1 MDIDAVVFAGAGR
14 FGLIY
19 IGALVALQQAG
30 VVHRISKVAGVSSG
44 GVVALFA
51 ACRLDALDLFSA
63 GPVLHKVIEASDA
76 QYVSG
81 CCSCA
86 TALARILMY
95 NGIGDLD
102 KIIQPLKTFMIEHL
116 VQKQVLAPDA
126 TDIDFATLHAAYGV
140 DTFLSAVDL
149 VSTQQIVFS
158 RHTTPS
164 LSVFE
169 ALKASMSV
177 GVMFPPTI
185 IEGRPYVDG
194 AFMNNFPL
202 SLFDDHN
209 DDGGTIHD
217 GTLGIV
223 VHTLPSPSPPSEDT
237 DQVKAPATRAAA
249 DLWGAWRCVPA
260 CFSTLRL
267 LVRLLLVSFRTQV
280 TFSASARQHFFA
292 RNVVE
297 YRVDVDAREIRTTHV
312 LQHAKEL
319 HRRTAQHLHQRPPSP
334 HETAELHRL
343 LGTLLGLSPTAE
355 LDAISLAPTDERLRG
370 VAHTMA
376 APPRQLVV

>member
-14 FGLIY
+14 FGLVY

-30 VVHRISKVAGVSSG
+30 VLHRISRVAGVSSG

-51 ACRLDALDLFSA
+51 ACRVDALDLYSA
-63 GPVLHKVIEASDA
+63 GPVLLKVIEASEA
-76 QYVSG
+76 QRASHLRG

-86 TALARILMY
+86 TALARLLVY
-95 NGIGDLD
+95 NGVGDLD
-102 KIIQPLKTFMIEHL
+102 KIIQPLKAFMIKRL
-116 VQKQVLAPDA
+116 VQKQALPPDA

-140 DTFLSAVDL
+140 DTFLCAVDL

-164 LSVFE
+164 LSVFQ

-194 AFMNNFPL
+194 AFINNFPL
-202 SLFDDHN
+202 SLFDDH
-209 DDGGTIHD
+209 DDNAHD

-223 VHTLPSPSPPSEDT
+223 VHTVQNPHT
-237 DQVKAPATRAAA
+237 DNTQARRAAYA
-249 DLWGAWRCVPA
+249 DVWGAWRCVPT

-267 LVRLLLVSFRTQV
+267 LARLLLVSFRTQV
-280 TFSASARQHFFA
+280 TFSASARQHFYA
-292 RNVVE
+292 RNVVA
-297 YRVDVDAREIRTTHV
+297 YRVDVDAACEIRTAHV
-312 LQHAKEL
+312 IQHAKEL
-319 HRRTAQHLHQRPPSP
+319 HRRTAQHLRRRPPSP
-334 HETAELHRL
+334 YETAELHRL
-343 LGTLLGLSPTAE
+343 LGTLLGLSPSADD
-355 LDAISLAPTDERLRG
+355 LDVIAPNAHRS
-370 VAHTMA
+370 VAA
-376 APPRQLVV
+376 LPRQLVM